1 MKEQQSGTLA
11 AMFLTRQALGLN
23 EKLSEIKQFDQIDKV
38 YFPNQKEA
46 ACLSKFVPTLF
57 VKSKMHLA
65 ASYRKFVNKD

>member
-46 ACLSKFVPTLF
+46 AVYQNLF
-57 VKSKMHLA
+57 PLYCEVKNALA